1 MTKMTY
7 ADALALAINILGADE
22 KNDEMVNRLNA
33 LKMTIEK
40 RALKAKTAERK
51 PSKAVQ
57 ENAEVK
63 AQIVA
68 WMKEFAVEPMTSAEI
83 AEGMGLEV
91 RKVRGLIGRCEGIEA
106 VRVNSKLTKWKVK
119 G

>member
-1 MTKMTY
+1 MKKMTY
-7 ADALALAINILGADE
+7 VQAIENAINNNMTAETIE
-22 KNDEMVNRLNA
+22 RLNE
-33 LKMTIEK
+33 LKASFEK
-40 RALKAKTAERK
+40 RAEKAKSYERK

-83 AEGMGLEV
+83 AEGMGIEV
-91 RKVRGLIGRCEGIEA
+91 RKVRGLIGRCDELEG
-106 VRVNSKLTKWKVK
+106 VRINSKLTKWKVK

>member
-1 MTKMTY
+1 MTY

-51 PSKAVQ
+51 PSKATL
-57 ENAEVK
+57 ENDKVRAE
-63 AQIVA
+63 IVG
-68 WMKEFAVEPMTSAEI
+68 WMKANAADPMTSDEI
-83 AEGMGLEV
+83 AQGMGLDV
-91 RKVRGLIGRCEGIEA
+91 RKVRALLGRCDA
-106 VRVNSKLTKWKVK
+106 VEKVKVNSKLNKWQVK
-119 G
+119 EQA

>member
-1 MTKMTY
+1 MKKMTY
-7 ADALALAINILGADE
+7 VQAIENALNSNMTAESIE
-22 KNDEMVNRLNA
+22 RLNE
-33 LKMTIEK
+33 LKASYEK
-40 RALKAKTAERK
+40 RAEKAKSYERK

-83 AEGMGLEV
+83 AEGMGIEV
-91 RKVRGLIGRCEGIEA
+91 RKVRGLIGRCDELEG
-106 VRVNSKLTKWKVK
+106 VRINSKLTKWKVK

>member
-1 MTKMTY
+1 MKKMTY
-7 ADALALAINILGADE
+7 IAAIENAINNNLTAETID
-22 KNDEMVNRLNA
+22 RLNE
-33 LKMTIEK
+33 LKATFER
-40 RALKAKTAERK
+40 RAEKAKTAERK
-51 PSKAVQ
+51 PSKTTR

-68 WMKEFAVEPMTSAEI
+68 WMKEFAVEPMTSAEV
-83 AEGMGLEV
+83 AEGMGLDV

-106 VRVNSKLTKWKVK
+106 VRVNSKLTKWKVQ

>member
-1 MTKMTY
+1 MKKLTY
-7 ADALALAINILGADE
+7 VAAIENAINNNMTDE
-22 KNDEMVNRLNA
+22 TVERLNE
-33 LKMTIEK
+33 LKASLEK
-40 RALKAKTAERK
+40 RAERAKSYDRK
-51 PSKAVQ
+51 PSKATQ

-68 WMKEFAVEPMTSAEI
+68 WMKEFAVEPLTSAEI

-106 VRVNSKLTKWKVK
+106 VRINSKLTKWKVQ

>member
-1 MTKMTY
+1 MKKMTY
-7 ADALALAINILGADE
+7 VQAIENALNSNMTAETIE
-22 KNDEMVNRLNA
+22 RLNE
-33 LKMTIEK
+33 LKASFEK
-40 RALKAKTAERK
+40 RAEKAKSYERK

-83 AEGMGLEV
+83 AEGMGIEV